1 MSNGNGRSAWDAKQ
15 TKTNLFAQELKDRAE
30 DLLELEADYREQ
42 IAELLQ
48 VLQVEIAKIPKPEIL
63 PPQPELLPTTEPLE
77 ARELRRIERRDWKRA
92 KTVER
97 KQWWEYWGVVDPI
110 RREFIKANRPAIIIL
125 AAQYLWFKD
134 VRSKPLYG
142 ISDTAFYGI
151 VGYWLREHDRIVKR
165 GYLFNSDAEERV
177 VMREL
182 YERQG
187 EWQPEGTGLELDVMH
202 TMYDLCEAWHV
213 FLI

>member
-1 MSNGNGRSAWDAKQ
+1 MLTEKRGSLWDAKQ
-15 TKTNLFAQELKDRAE
+15 VKTNLFAQELKDGAI
-30 DLLELEADYREQ
+30 LELEAHYQGQ

-48 VLQVEIAKIPKPEIL
+48 VLQAEVAKIPKPEIL

-92 KTVER
+92 KQVER
-97 KQWWEYWGVVDPI
+97 KQRGEYWRLVDPI
-110 RREFIKANRPAIIIL
+110 KKEFIKANRFQLMQL
-125 AAQYLWFKD
+125 AARYLWLKD
-134 VRSKPLYG
+134 VRSKPLHG
-142 ISDTAFYGI
+142 ISGTAFYGI

-182 YERQG
+182 YDRID
-187 EWQPEGTGLELDVMH
+187 EWQPEGAGLELDVTH
-202 TMYDLCEAWHV
+202 TMYGLW
-213 FLI
+213 

>member
-1 MSNGNGRSAWDAKQ
+1 MLTRNRGSLWDAKEA
-15 TKTNLFAQELKDRAE
+15 KTNLFAQELKDQAE
-30 DLLELEADYREQ
+30 DLRELEAHYQGQ

-48 VLQVEIAKIPKPEIL
+48 GLQVEIAKTPLPELL

-92 KTVER
+92 KQVER
-97 KQWWEYWGVVDPI
+97 KQLQGYWNVADPI
-110 RREFIKANRPAIIIL
+110 RREFFKVNRFQIMQL
-125 AAQYLWFKD
+125 AAHYLWLKD
-134 VRSKPLYG
+134 VRSKSLQRLSG
-142 ISDTAFYGI
+142 TAFYGI

-182 YERQG
+182 YDRID
-187 EWQPEGTGLELDVMH
+187 EWQPEGVGLELDVTH
-202 TMYDLCEAWHV
+202 TMYGLW
-213 FLI
+213 

>member
-1 MSNGNGRSAWDAKQ
+1 MWTRDRRSAWDVKQ
-15 TKTNLFAQELKDRAE
+15 TKTNLFAQELKDQAE

-48 VLQVEIAKIPKPEIL
+48 VLQVEIAKTPLPKLL

-92 KTVER
+92 KQVER
-97 KQWWEYWGVVDPI
+97 KQWWEYWDVVNPI
-110 RREFIKANRPAIIIL
+110 KKEFIKANRFQLMQL
-125 AAQYLWFKD
+125 AAHYLWLKD
-134 VRSKPLYG
+134 VRSKPLRG
-142 ISDTAFYGI
+142 ISGTAFYGI

-165 GYLFNSDAEERV
+165 GYLFNSDAEESV

-182 YERQG
+182 YDRID
-187 EWQPEGTGLELDVMH
+187 EWQPEGCMVLQSRNALWYG
-202 TMYDLCEAWHV
+202 
-213 FLI
+213 F

>member
-1 MSNGNGRSAWDAKQ
+1 MWTEKRSWWDTKEV
-15 TKTNLFAQELKDRAE
+15 KTNLFAQELKDQAE
-30 DLLELEADYREQ
+30 DLRELEGYYQGQ

-48 VLQVEIAKIPKPEIL
+48 VLQVEIAKIPKPGIL
-63 PPQPELLPTTEPLE
+63 PRQPELLPTTEPLE

-92 KTVER
+92 KQVER
-97 KQWWEYWGVVDPI
+97 KQWREYWGVADPI
-110 RREFIKANRPAIIIL
+110 RRGFIKANRFQLMQL
-125 AAQYLWFKD
+125 AARYLWLKD
-134 VRSKPLYG
+134 VRSKPLHG
-142 ISDTAFYGI
+142 ISGTAFYGI

-182 YERQG
+182 YDRID
-187 EWQPEGTGLELDVMH
+187 EWQPEGGRVLPEGKKAKLRKPGS
-202 TMYDLCEAWHV
+202 V